1 MKKVFISVND
11 EYCVKNIKSN
21 LFLLARRRKLPDV
34 FNINKFYNLTF
45 RITLA
50 FPLFFLNI

>member
-1 MKKVFISVND
+1 MLVEEND
-11 EYCVKNIKSN
+11 
-21 LFLLARRRKLPDV
+21 LDV

-45 RITLA
+45 RITFA